1 MRLNGNLVLNAGG
14 LSQIEN
20 AVIERVSSVPAF
32 NAAEKGRF
40 VFLTTDGKVYYNTG
54 SAWSALATGGNA
66 AALQTE
72 VDALEASLGA
82 LIAATG
88 EFNAAGATLTNVTG
102 ATSITDIISQL
113 DSAISAAKAAVVA
126 EASRATAAEGV
137 LTTNLAA
144 EASRATAAEGVLTTN
159 LAAEVSRARGAEAGL
174 ASDLA
179 DEVTR
184 ATNAEAGL
192 AGDIAAE
199 ATRATG
205 AEAILTSNLNAE
217 VTRATTAESQETASR
232 IAADVAAAAAASDQ
246 LTTETNARLAGD
258 AAATTRMNGI
268 QAELDTT
275 QAGAGLNVDGTF
287 SAPGNTTYL
296 ADATSLKNADVL
308 LDKAIKDEVDR
319 ATGAEAGLASALA
332 NEAQLR
338 ADGDAALQ
346 STIKSWVQTQIALD
360 NTTDEARV
368 AAEAALR
375 IAKDDALQ
383 AELDQTQA
391 SIGLGTDGKVIPVT
405 GTNYLDGISTVF
417 AGAFVLDTQ
426 IKAVA
431 DALATETDDRTQA
444 DATFQANLDAE
455 KAARELKDNN
465 LQAELNTTQAGAGLE
480 TTGAYVAPTGSNYLG
495 AAVSLKDADY
505 ILDAAVK
512 VNADAIVSLGS
523 SSSAAIAAEQA
534 RAVAAEGVLTTN
546 LAAEVSRAKGAEA
559 TLTADLASEVSRAT
573 AAEGVLTADLAS
585 EVSRATA
592 AEGLLSTAVDEINA
606 NLSKIYFLYDGAAA
620 TSHTVAHGLNQKYCN
635 VTVVDAGTDEVI
647 IPQSIV
653 FDSANGLTVTL
664 NAALAIKVVVMGV
677 GFTTAPAGPSG
688 PVMPA

>member
-20 AVIERVSSVPAF
+20 AVIERVTSIPAF
-32 NAAEKGRF
+32 SAAEKGRF

-54 SAWSALATGGNA
+54 AAWSALATGGNA

-113 DSAISAAKAAVVA
+113 DAAISTAKAQITA
-126 EASRATAAEGV
+126 EV
-137 LTTNLAA
+137 
-144 EASRATAAEGVLTTN
+144 SRATAAEGVLTTN
-159 LAAEVSRARGAEAGL
+159 LAAEV
-174 ASDLA
+174 
-179 DEVTR
+179 TR
-184 ATNAEAGL
+184 AQ
-192 AGDIAAE
+192 AAE
-199 ATRATG
+199 ADLAADLAAEVTRATG
-205 AEAILTSNLNAE
+205 AEGTLTTNLAAEVTRATTAEAGLAADIAAETTRATAAEATLTSNLNAE
-217 VTRATTAESQETASR
+217 VTRATTAEAQETANR
-232 IAADVAAAAAASDQ
+232 IAADTAAAAAASDQ
-246 LTTETNARLAGD
+246 LATETAARLAGD
-258 AAATTRMNGI
+258 AAATTRMDGI
-268 QAELDTT
+268 QAELDAS

-287 SAPGNTTYL
+287 SAPANTEYL
-296 ADATSLKNADVL
+296 DTATSLKNADVL
-308 LDKAIKDEVDR
+308 LDAALKAEVDR
-319 ATGAEAGLASALA
+319 AVGVETNLGSAIA

-338 ADGDAALQ
+338 ADGDANLQSQLTAWVNTQLAANAGADAAETAARIAGDSALQ
-346 STIKSWVQTQIALD
+346 
-360 NTTDEARV
+360 N
-368 AAEAALR
+368 
-375 IAKDDALQ
+375 
-383 AELDQTQA
+383 ELDVTQA
-391 SIGLGTDGKVIPVT
+391 SIGLATDGTIIPVT
-405 GTNYLDGISTVF
+405 GTNYLDGITSVF
-417 AGAFVLDTQ
+417 GGAFVLDTQ
-426 IKAVA
+426 IKTVA
-431 DALATETDDRTQA
+431 DAVAAETTARTSA
-444 DATFQANLDAE
+444 DATFQANLDTE
-455 KAARELKDNN
+455 KSLREAVDNS

-534 RAVAAEGVLTTN
+534 RATAAEGVLQ
-546 LAAEVSRAKGAEA
+546 AAISAEVSRAQGAEA

-573 AAEGVLTADLAS
+573 AAEGVLTTNLAA
-585 EVSRATA
+585 EVTRATA

-620 TSHTVAHGLNQKYCN
+620 TSHAVAHGLNQKYCN

-664 NAALAIKVVVMGV
+664 NAALAIKVVVMGA
-677 GFTTAPAGPSG
+677 GFIQAGAPA
-688 PVMPA
+688 

>member
-20 AVIERVSSVPAF
+20 AVIERVTSIPAF
-32 NAAEKGRF
+32 SAAEKGRF

-54 SAWSALATGGNA
+54 AAWSALATGGNA

-113 DSAISAAKAAVVA
+113 DAAISTAKAQITA
-126 EASRATAAEGV
+126 EVSRATAAEGV
-137 LTTNLAA
+137 LTTDLATEVSRAQAAEADLAADLAA
-144 EASRATAAEGVLTTN
+144 EVTRATGAEGTLTTN
-159 LAAEVSRARGAEAGL
+159 LAAEVTRATTAEAGL
-174 ASDLA
+174 AA
-179 DEVTR
+179 
-184 ATNAEAGL
+184 
-192 AGDIAAE
+192 DIAAE
-199 ATRATG
+199 TTRATA
-205 AEAILTSNLNAE
+205 AEATLTSNLNAE
-217 VTRATTAESQETASR
+217 VTRATTAEAQETANR
-232 IAADVAAAAAASDQ
+232 IAADTAAAAAASDQ
-246 LTTETNARLAGD
+246 LATETNARLAGD

-346 STIKSWVQTQIALD
+346 STIESWVQTQIALD

-480 TTGAYVAPTGSNYLG
+480 TDGTYVAPTGSNYLN

-534 RAVAAEGVLTTN
+534 RAVAAEGVLQANISAETTRAQGAEATLTANLASEVSRAQAAEDTLTTN
-546 LAAEVSRAKGAEA
+546 LAAEV
-559 TLTADLASEVSRAT
+559 TRAT
-573 AAEGVLTADLAS
+573 AAESVLTTD
-585 EVSRATA
+585 VA
-592 AEGLLSTAVDEINA
+592 AINA
-606 NLSKIYFLYDGAAA
+606 KISKLYFLYDGAAA
-620 TSHTVAHGLNQKYCN
+620 TSHVVAHGLNQKYCN

-664 NAALAIKVVVMGV
+664 NAALAIKVVVMGA
-677 GFTTAPAGPSG
+677 GF
-688 PVMPA
+688 